1 MNKPNIFDESK
12 YYRNKERTLSNDEQA
27 DIFEKSLFLTPE
39 EIDASADAFVRKYN
53 KLVDDF
59 ENKTKLKKLDLS
71 IMVFAAGLQV
81 LRWSMI
87 SNKSLLGDNVK
98 RLSAKEADKIVDGA
112 KNSAKKAA
120 NKAVETGTFSF
131 NDVDYHL
138 IPQDLPDLVARLFE
152 HKVPYDVTRVSPR
165 FKAIYPGFMPGL
177 SGFNHRYKTLGH
189 DPVAGFI
196 FGTANIATWTLSVNN
211 AMELFPS
218 YHIKDGMIDGKTDIY
233 HVLKWTSDMIS
244 EKPEVVGGAMI
255 TQAVHMGTDVFT
267 EAGLPVP
274 LINVVSP
281 ETSKFL
287 MGHRIDT
294 LSVARSAA
302 LAITINKI
310 VEMFHKLFYDQQH
323 DDAKLYEVKTRK
335 VLMYSNVMSSLLNVG
350 WVAGTGDMNH
360 LDIGGIAVTL
370 WRVLTD
376 TKRIR
381 QIKAEF
387 IERELDND
395 FRKEEDEIR
404 QQLAVYGFQY

>member
-1 MNKPNIFDESK
+1 MIMGKPDLFDNSR
-12 YYRNKERTLSNDEQA
+12 YYRHNEPDTYEAMLR
-27 DIFEKSLFLTPE
+27 LTDR
-39 EIDASADAFVRKYN
+39 EIDVLSAEFISKYN
-53 KLVDDF
+53 KLVDEF

-71 IMVFAAGLQV
+71 IMVFAAILQV
-81 LRWSMI
+81 LRWAMI
-87 SNKSLLGDNVK
+87 SNESLMGDNVE
-98 RLSAKEADKIVDGA
+98 RLKAGEADKIVDGA

-120 NKAVETGTFSF
+120 NKAVETGTISF

-211 AMELFPS
+211 AIELFPS
-218 YHIKDGMIDGKTDIY
+218 YHIKNGMIDGKTDIY
-233 HVLKWTSDMIS
+233 HVLKWTSNMIS
-244 EKPEVVGGAMI
+244 EKPEIVGGAMI

-267 EAGLPVP
+267 KAGLPVP

-287 MGHRIDT
+287 MGHKIDT

-310 VEMFHKLFYDQQH
+310 VEMFHKLFYDKRH
-323 DDAKLYEVKTRK
+323 DNERLYEVKTRK
-335 VLMYSNVMSSLLNVG
+335 VVMYSNVISSLINVG
-350 WVAGTGDMNH
+350 YVAGSGDMNH

-370 WRVLTD
+370 WRLLTD
-376 TKRIR
+376 TKRI
-381 QIKAEF
+381 QQLKAEF

-395 FRKEEDEIR
+395 FKKEEDEIR
-404 QQLAVYGFQY
+404 QRLAVYGFDY